1 MRTTVDLPPAVH
13 QRARELAEERGV
25 SMSAMVA
32 DLATR
37 GLAQLNEPVEIAV
50 HERTGMPLIS
60 IGRTITSADVAEFLD
75 DE

>member
-1 MRTTVDLPPAVH
+1 
-13 QRARELAEERGV
+13 
-25 SMSAMVA
+25 MSAMVA